1 MIVAPVGIETTAV
14 TDAAQLL
21 ADARANLYAQPP
33 TLERMALARGLDA
46 MATRSWT
53 PNFKTIDGGVLIMT
67 PPVLW
72 TQLLIEARRLGVL

>member
-1 MIVAPVGIETTAV
+1 
-14 TDAAQLL
+14 
-21 ADARANLYAQPP
+21 
-33 TLERMALARGLDA
+33 MALARGLDA